1 MSVLTLCATFKSF
14 FSLSHWFLNSATLL
28 FAWLSL
34 SCREAISELSYK
46 TDESMVGITYCSVLV
61 IYNLFSTLS
70 ITFCTI
76 LQWNATNS
84 NLVNSVTPKKSW
96 FWSFTITWLDPPPSP
111 PPQLKPF
118 FFPLG
123 VWFSKVQGFFVW
135 VQKFVYEWLGSYQYL
150 FWVWWLWFNFLL
162 FTRLFWVTL

>member
-46 TDESMVGITYCSVLV
+46 TDESMVSITYCRVLV

-84 NLVNSVTPKKSW
+84 NLVNSVTQKRSW
-96 FWSFTITWLDPPPSP
+96 FWSFTITWHDPPPSP

-118 FFPLG
+118 FFSLR
-123 VWFSKVQGFFVW
+123 SLVQQGSGFFRVSSKICIW
-135 VQKFVYEWLGSYQYL
+135 MTWQLPVP
-150 FWVWWLWFNFLL
+150 FLSL
-162 FTRLFWVTL
+162 MTLI